1 MKKKLIKLKV
11 ITPNRILYEE
21 EVKSVI
27 LRCVGGDK
35 GILYGHEPCIAI
47 LDYGALQVYVTD
59 KELDVL
65 VVFGGIA
72 SIRDNTVTII
82 SEMAALPDD
91 IHKIRAE
98 EDVEKAVARISES
111 KLDIDVRRAEIA
123 LRRSLVR
130 RDGSAYPLIKSGDSE

>member
-1 MKKKLIKLKV
+1 LEKKFIKLKV
-11 ITPNRILYEE
+11 ITPNKILYEKN
-21 EVKSVI
+21 VKSVI

-72 SIRDNTVTII
+72 SIKDNTVTVI

-91 IHKIRAE
+91 IYKIRAE
-98 EDVEKAVARISES
+98 EDVEKALARISES
-111 KLDIDVRRAEIA
+111 KLDIDVRKAEIA
-123 LRRSLVR
+123 LRRSLVS
-130 RDGSAYPLIKSGDSE
+130 RDGSAYPLIKSGENE